1 MTNDQLSRLL
11 MDLLGSLTDAS
22 SKITEVMRAMAGP
35 APIAAPTPVAGPEP
49 TSATSNVV
57 EEKVTR
63 ALDRIQEFEPGP
75 KAQEDKPRKRGKR
88 GKLTITSD
96 ALKKAYVDENRTAK
110 SIAEEHGVSPA
121 TINLRLREWKISKRG
136 AGKGKRGKK

>member
-1 MTNDQLSRLL
+1 MTDAQLSRLL

-22 SKITEVMRAMAGP
+22 KKITEVMMAMAGP
-35 APIAAPTPVAGPEP
+35 AAAAAPAPVAAPEP
-49 TSATSNVV
+49 TPAEPSVA
-57 EEKVTR
+57 EKVTR

-75 KAQEDKPRKRGKR
+75 KAQEEKPRKRAKR
-88 GKLTITSD
+88 GKLTITAD